1 MGGGGGGGGGG
12 WAGGGGGGGGLPAT
26 TVLSWTA
33 NRIEPT
39 MRGFGKCK
47 RASTFPLS
55 AWKKHDL
62 KAVITAYTLQRLEN
76 EVDLVC
82 ADLAPQAVDCLEGEW
97 QRVVNEDGTVTTHTL
112 PELFPVVKIVS
123 ERACAAAVAAG
134 KAMDERPG
142 GRAGGPTRWT
152 HGTKSVADSIVE
164 DVSWVTRGADAAA
177 VEERVNDV
185 VDRAY
190 RQFGRT
196 VKLAAL
202 REARDLVEEALGD
215 DFDPSSPWVG
225 ALETVER
232 LVEEEWDDDEIL
244 VESDEEEESEEESE
258 EEEHCE

>member
-1 MGGGGGGGGGG
+1 
-12 WAGGGGGGGGLPAT
+12 
-26 TVLSWTA
+26 
-33 NRIEPT
+33 
-39 MRGFGKCK
+39 MRGFGKRK

-55 AWKKHDL
+55 AWKKNDL

-82 ADLAPQAVDCLEGEW
+82 TDLAPQAVDCLDGEW
-97 QRVVNEDGTVTTHTL
+97 QRVVNEDGTVTTHEL
-112 PELFPVVKIVS
+112 EELFPVVKIVS
-123 ERACAAAVAAG
+123 DCARAAAAAAEQ
-134 KAMDERPG
+134 AMDERPG

-196 VKLAAL
+196 AKLTAL

-215 DFDPSSPWVG
+215 DFDQEAPWVG

-232 LVEEEWDDDEIL
+232 LVEEEWDDELL

-258 EEEHCE
+258 EEQHE